1 MSSEFNRTA
10 SPIPQ
15 PDRSSDSQLKEH
27 PDAPLTE
34 GVKYA
39 GSKRKLLP
47 WILKLIGDTGARNIL
62 DGFAGSTR
70 VSQALAHLDYNVW
83 ANDLQ
88 VWSRQFALC
97 YLHGNRPATR
107 YRKLI
112 DHLNHVPAI
121 DGWFTE
127 NYGGD
132 THDTTQ
138 TVKRPWQR
146 HNTRKLDGIREE
158 IDRLNL
164 SEVDRAVSLTSLM
177 LALDKVDNTMGHHAS
192 YLRTWSARSFQ
203 QLELQIPRIPPSHG
217 QHRVFQNDIFDIAN
231 QAVDLAYYDPPYGSN
246 NEKMP
251 PSRVRYA
258 AYYHLWKTVCL
269 NDRPSVFG
277 SANRRKDSSDTLA
290 SSVFEDFRR
299 DATTGRYIAVQ
310 AIARLLGQTTA
321 RWILLSYSS
330 GGRATAEELRTTLLQ
345 HGRLVNM
352 LAIDYQRN
360 VMSTMRWTNH
370 WTREVEIPNREFL
383 FLIER

>member
-1 MSSEFNRTA
+1 M
-10 SPIPQ
+10 
-15 PDRSSDSQLKEH
+15 
-27 PDAPLTE
+27 TE

-47 WILKLIGDTGARNIL
+47 WILKMIGATGARNIL

-70 VSQALAHLDYNVW
+70 VSQALAHLDYNVV

-97 YLHGNRPATR
+97 YLQGNRPPTR
-107 YRKLI
+107 YRELI

-132 THDTTQ
+132 TRDTIQ

-146 HNTRKLDGIREE
+146 HNTQKLDGIREE

-164 SEVDRAVSLTSLM
+164 CEVERAVCLTSLM
-177 LALDKVDNTMGHHAS
+177 LALDKVDSTMGHHAS

-203 QLELQIPRIPPSHG
+203 KMELLIPRIPSSHG
-217 QHRVFQNDIFDIAN
+217 QHRVLQSDIFDVAN
-231 QAVDLAYYDPPYGSN
+231 QPVELAYYDPPYGSN

-269 NDRPSVFG
+269 NDRPTVFG
-277 SANRRKDSSDTLA
+277 AAKRRSDSSDTLA
-290 SSVFEDFRR
+290 GSVFEDFRR
-299 DATTGRYIAVQ
+299 DAITGRYIAVQ
-310 AIARLLGQTTA
+310 AIARLLSRTAA

-330 GGRATAEELRTTLLQ
+330 GGRATAEELRSTLQQ
-345 HGRLVNM
+345 HGKLVNM

-360 VMSTMRWTNH
+360 VMSTMRWTHH